1 MAAKIAMRCSQRI
14 REIMAMGQGNE
25 RLVDCINNGTE
36 VARSAIAGVT
46 YSPAIVI
53 GPANHPVAVEPL
65 FLLGRREPDA
75 SAVRHVS
82 VLCTVGRGS
91 VVQTS
96 SFCVS
101 VQCLCLWPRSDGC
114 LRCWRW
120 RKGALRP
127 AGQHDIICNGWE
139 TAEPILVGADD
150 FLTRWRD

>member
-65 FLLGRREPDA
+65 FMLCRREPDA

-82 VLCTVGRGS
+82 VLCRVGRGS

-96 SFCVS
+96 RFCVS
-101 VQCLCLWPRSDGC
+101 VQVPVPVAPLGWVPEVLAVEKRGSAPG
-114 LRCWRW
+114 
-120 RKGALRP
+120 GP
-127 AGQHDIICNGWE
+127 A
-139 TAEPILVGADD
+139 
-150 FLTRWRD
+150 